1 MKIGYLSKINVISK
15 NDNFLSNIINQII
28 FNPNT
33 TSSVCFLLLFFFF
46 NLGILL
52 NWEIVKILEWAFTQQ
67 KSDGSGL
74 TGCWYYL
81 CSKRPRVLEFEK
93 YDPHL

>member
-33 TSSVCFLLLFFFF
+33 TSSVCFLFFAVLFFL

-52 NWEIVKILEWAFTQQ
+52 NWEIVKILELAFTQQ
-67 KSDGSGL
+67 KSDG
-74 TGCWYYL
+74 
-81 CSKRPRVLEFEK
+81 K
-93 YDPHL
+93 